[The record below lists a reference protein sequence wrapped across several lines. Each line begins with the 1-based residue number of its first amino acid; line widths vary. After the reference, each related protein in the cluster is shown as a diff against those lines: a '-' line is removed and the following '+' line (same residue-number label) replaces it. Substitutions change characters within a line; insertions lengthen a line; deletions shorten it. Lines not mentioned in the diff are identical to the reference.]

1 MHLSGWLQWENKV
14 AITSKVRMQRNKV
27 IHALLVGMSRGRPT
41 VGTSWA
47 VSDKGKQCESGAW
60 RRGPVPVTPHPGGR
74 EVGRGYRVEGTNV
87 CLWLIHDGA
96 KAITILQ
103 SNYPPITIN
112 QLKEKKKTRLETTM
126 QAGDR
131 IPGHCSQRNRNLCSH
146 KPCTRVFTAPL
157 FVTDRNWSRPRCPS
171 VGGTNAQR

>member
-14 AITSKVRMQRNKV
+14 AITTKMRMQRNKV

-74 EVGRGYRVEGTNV
+74 EVGQGYRVEGTNV

-112 QLKEKKKTRLETTM
+112 QLKEKKKDSTWNYH
-126 QAGDR
+126 AGWW
-131 IPGHCSQRNRNLCSH
+131 SH
-146 KPCTRVFTAPL
+146 SWALFPEKQKLVFTQTL
-157 FVTDRNWSRPRCPS
+157 YTGVHSTFICNRQKLES
-171 VGGTNAQR
+171 AQMSFSGWN